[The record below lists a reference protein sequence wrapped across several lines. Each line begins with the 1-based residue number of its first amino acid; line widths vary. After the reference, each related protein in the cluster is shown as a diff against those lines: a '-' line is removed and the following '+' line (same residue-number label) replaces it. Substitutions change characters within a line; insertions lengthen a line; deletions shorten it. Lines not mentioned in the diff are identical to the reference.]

1 MGMPATAK
9 PSSHALPEI
18 AIVVPCYNEEEALP
32 TTTKV
37 IQCKLQDLKARKVIG
52 EDSFILY
59 VDDGSADATWSEIM
73 GFHDSFGD
81 SVHAIKLSHNRG
93 HQDAVYAGLMH
104 AMNLQVDAA
113 ISMDAD
119 LQDDPDAIDE
129 MIEKYQTGAEIVFGV
144 RDNRDTDSIFKKS
157 TAHLFYRLMRW
168 MGTETIPDHA
178 DYRLMSLKALRALSE
193 YREVNLFLRGIVPSL
208 GFKTDKV
215 YYKRSS
221 RVAGKSKYP
230 LNKMM
235 SLAIDGVT
243 SFSIKPLT
251 VISLIGAV
259 SIVIGF
265 IMLVY
270 TVLSVLTAH
279 AQSGW
284 ASIMCSLWIIGGL
297 ILVSLG
303 IIGEYIGRIYMEV
316 KARPR
321 YFIEESV

>member
-1 MGMPATAK
+1 M
-9 PSSHALPEI
+9 PEI
-18 AIVVPCYNEEEALP
+18 AIVIPCYNEEEALP
-32 TTTKV
+32 ATTKA
-37 IQCKLQDLKARKVIG
+37 IQGKLQDLKDRKVIG
-52 EDSFILY
+52 EESFILY
-59 VDDGSADATWSEIM
+59 VDDGSADATWSEII
-73 GFHDSFGD
+73 GFRDSFGD

-104 AMNLQVDAA
+104 AMDLQVDAA

-129 MIEKYQTGAEIVFGV
+129 MIEKYQHGAEIVFGV

-178 DYRLMSLKALRALSE
+178 DYRLMSLKAIRALSE

-230 LNKMM
+230 LNKMV
-235 SLAIDGVT
+235 SLAVDGVT

-279 AQSGW
+279 AQAGW